1 MKVWKYF
8 AVTALTI
15 TMVVVMSS
23 TGITV
28 RNFYAHAG
36 ILSPV
41 ESTPYAIPFAN
52 NMTVSVGNV
61 IVLLCMGLSVAII
74 TDLMG
79 QLLYTWEG
87 GTTNPSEYSTG
98 TPPEN
103 GEPTKGNTAP
113 PSERGAKKP
122 PPHKEDSPAGKT
134 QPNPPERKAP
144 PSRADAQQRK
154 D

>member
-41 ESTPYAIPFAN
+41 GSTPYAIPFAN

-103 GEPTKGNTAP
+103 GDDKGNTAP
-113 PSERGAKKP
+113 PSDRGAKKP
-122 PPHKEDSPAGKT
+122 PPQREDSPAEKNR
-134 QPNPPERKAP
+134 PNPPERKAP
-144 PSRADAQQRK
+144 PPRADAQQRK

>member
-41 ESTPYAIPFAN
+41 GSTPYAIPFAN

-103 GEPTKGNTAP
+103 GDDKGNTAP
-113 PSERGAKKP
+113 PSDRGAKKP
-122 PPHKEDSPAGKT
+122 PPQREDSPAGKNRPT
-134 QPNPPERKAP
+134 PPERKATP
-144 PSRADAQQRK
+144 PRADAQQRK

>member
-41 ESTPYAIPFAN
+41 GSTPYAIPFAN

-113 PSERGAKKP
+113 PSERGGEETPSTEGRFPRGKN
-122 PPHKEDSPAGKT
+122 PAE
-134 QPNPPERKAP
+134 PPERKAP